1 MSEQEYK
8 EKIIQLLDEMDVK
21 MLRNTLMIVEAMIEG
36 DKNDKQRRA

>member
-21 MLRNTLMIVEAMIEG
+21 MLRNTYMIVDAMIEG
-36 DKNDKQRRA
+36 AKNDK